1 MSRSHFLAEQILL
14 ELSGASL
21 KYFVSI
27 HSFNMQGT
35 SLLCNPKSV
44 PMSNSPVHYGPFVRD
59 INRVHMIPK
68 PVKKIR
74 SNTASRPPSQRAV
87 AMAHR
92 NVREI
97 RS

>member
-1 MSRSHFLAEQILL
+1 MSRNHFLAKQILL

-68 PVKKIR
+68 PVKKSDLTQPR
-74 SNTASRPPSQRAV
+74 DLP
-87 AMAHR
+87 HR
-92 NVREI
+92 GQLLWLIEMFAK
-97 RS
+97 